1 MPFYL
6 HQWVYRDATVRDMI
20 VKPQNREDIVR
31 VAAEAFKGRLLHFYL
46 SFGEYDGVSI
56 SEFPDNETAMAC
68 LMLILGQGAVER
80 IKTPPLMSQDE
91 ARGAMDRAHEVLTR
105 N

>member
-1 MPFYL
+1 MPFFL
-6 HQWVYRDATVRDMI
+6 HQWVYKDATVRDMI
-20 VKPQNREDIVR
+20 VKPQDREDIVR
-31 VAAEAFKGRLLHFYL
+31 VAAEAFNGRLLHFYL

-56 SEFPDNETAMAC
+56 SEFPDNQTAMAC
-68 LMLILGQGAVER
+68 LMLVLGQGAVER
-80 IKTPPLMSQDE
+80 IKTTPLMPQEE

>member
-6 HQWVYRDATVRDMI
+6 HQWVYKDATVRDMI

-46 SFGEYDGVSI
+46 SFGEYDGISI

-68 LMLILGQGAVER
+68 LMLVLGQGAVER
-80 IKTPPLMSQDE
+80 IKTTPLMSPDE

-105 N
+105 T

>member
-6 HQWVYRDATVRDMI
+6 HQWVYKDATVRDMI

-31 VAAEAFKGRLLHFYL
+31 VAAEAFNGRLLHFYL
-46 SFGEYDGVSI
+46 SFGEYDGISI

-68 LMLILGQGAVER
+68 LMLVLGQGAVER
-80 IKTPPLMSQDE
+80 IKTTPLMSQDE

>member
-1 MPFYL
+1 MPFFL
-6 HQWVYRDATVRDMI
+6 HQWVYKDATVRDMI
-20 VKPQNREDIVR
+20 VKPQDREDIVR
-31 VAAEAFKGRLLHFYL
+31 VAAEAFNGRLLHFYL

-56 SEFPDNETAMAC
+56 SEFPDNQTAMAC
-68 LMLILGQGAVER
+68 LMLVLGQGAVER
-80 IKTPPLMSQDE
+80 IKTTPLMSQEE

>member
-6 HQWVYRDATVRDMI
+6 HQWIYKDSTVREM
-20 VKPQNREDIVR
+20 VVQPQNREEIVR
-31 VAAEAFKGRLLHFYL
+31 VASEAFKGRLLNFYL
-46 SFGEYDGVSI
+46 SLGEYDGVCI

-68 LMLILGQGAVER
+68 LMLVLGQGAVER
-80 IKTPPLMSQDE
+80 IKTTPLLTQEE
-91 ARGAMDRAHEVLTR
+91 ARAAMERAHAVLTR

>member
-6 HQWVYRDATVRDMI
+6 HQWVYKDATVRDMI

-46 SFGEYDGVSI
+46 SFGEYDGISI

-68 LMLILGQGAVER
+68 LMLVLGQGAVER
-80 IKTPPLMSQDE
+80 IKTTPLMSPDE

>member
-80 IKTPPLMSQDE
+80 IKTTPLMSQDE

>member
-6 HQWVYRDATVRDMI
+6 HQWVYKDATVRDMI
-20 VKPQNREDIVR
+20 VKPQNREEIVR
-31 VAAEAFKGRLLHFYL
+31 VAAEAFKGRLLNFYL
-46 SFGEYDGVSI
+46 SFGEYDGISI
-56 SEFPDNETAMAC
+56 SEFPDNQTAMAC
-68 LMLILGQGAVER
+68 LMLVLGQGAVER
-80 IKTPPLMSQDE
+80 IKTTPLMSQDE